1 MPVTDS
7 TQPFWYGVEPKVLG
21 PAKQDPISLAR
32 VAKAGRKLKQGQPI
46 FSVFSLF
53 GPEEKWGGS
62 YYLDH
67 KVGNM
72 GMRIGG
78 GYPPEQ
84 AKRGCLQRKMRL
96 SSEEQIVGRGLP

>member
-1 MPVTDS
+1 MTDS
-7 TQPFWYGVEPKVLG
+7 TQPFWCRVEPKVLG

-32 VAKAGRKLKQGQPI
+32 VAKAGRKPKQGQPI

-53 GPEEKWGGS
+53 GTEERWGGS

-67 KVGNM
+67 KLGKM